1 LKVLSHDLP
10 QLGEINNSSELVV
23 LGRYSTGLKTSDKK
37 GARDMARMD
46 ISTEKAELAAQGSMP
61 DALFEL
67 GMLYATG
74 RDVAADL
81 VSAHKWFN
89 LAAARGNRSA
99 LSYRVELAREMSS
112 DQIAEAQKLARE
124 WLQTH

>member
-1 LKVLSHDLP
+1 
-10 QLGEINNSSELVV
+10 
-23 LGRYSTGLKTSDKK
+23 
-37 GARDMARMD
+37 MARMN
-46 ISTEKAELAAQGSMP
+46 ISTETAELGAQMSSP

-81 VSAHKWFN
+81 VVAHKWFN
-89 LAAARGNRSA
+89 LAAARGNPSA
-99 LSYRVELAREMSS
+99 MTHRVELAREMSS
-112 DQIAEAQKLARE
+112 EQVAEAQRLARE

>member
-1 LKVLSHDLP
+1 LKVLSHDHP

-23 LGRYSTGLKTSDKK
+23 LGKYSTGLETSDKK

-112 DQIAEAQKLARE
+112 NQIAEAQKLARE

>member
-1 LKVLSHDLP
+1 
-10 QLGEINNSSELVV
+10 
-23 LGRYSTGLKTSDKK
+23 
-37 GARDMARMD
+37 MARMG

>member
-1 LKVLSHDLP
+1 
-10 QLGEINNSSELVV
+10 
-23 LGRYSTGLKTSDKK
+23 
-37 GARDMARMD
+37 MARME
-46 ISTEKAELAAQGSMP
+46 ISTEPTELAAQTGAP

-81 VSAHKWFN
+81 VTAHKWFN
-89 LAAARGNRSA
+89 LAAARGNTSA
-99 LSYRVELAREMSS
+99 LTHRVELARDMSTE
-112 DQIAEAQKLARE
+112 QVAEAQRLARE

>member
-1 LKVLSHDLP
+1 
-10 QLGEINNSSELVV
+10 
-23 LGRYSTGLKTSDKK
+23 
-37 GARDMARMD
+37 MARMD
-46 ISTEKAELAAQGSMP
+46 ISTEKADLASQTGMP

-81 VSAHKWFN
+81 VAAHKWFN
-89 LAAARGNRSA
+89 LAVVRGNRSA

-112 DQIAEAQKLARE
+112 EQIAEAQKLARE
-124 WLQTH
+124 WLQSH

>member
-1 LKVLSHDLP
+1 M
-10 QLGEINNSSELVV
+10 E
-23 LGRYSTGLKTSDKK
+23 
-37 GARDMARMD
+37 
-46 ISTEKAELAAQGSMP
+46 ISTEQAEVGAQMGAS

-74 RDVAADL
+74 RDVDADL
-81 VSAHKWFN
+81 VVAHKWFN

-99 LSYRVELAREMSS
+99 LSHRIELAREMSA